1 MTRILQGLVRI
12 MESKVVI
19 LGHVGVIW
27 VKMAKIL
34 QGLVII
40 VEIKIVSGK
49 KWKKFCKIW

>member
-1 MTRILQGLVRI
+1 M
-12 MESKVVI
+12 
-19 LGHVGVIW
+19 GVIW

-49 KWKKFCKIW
+49 NGRNFARFGNNCGK